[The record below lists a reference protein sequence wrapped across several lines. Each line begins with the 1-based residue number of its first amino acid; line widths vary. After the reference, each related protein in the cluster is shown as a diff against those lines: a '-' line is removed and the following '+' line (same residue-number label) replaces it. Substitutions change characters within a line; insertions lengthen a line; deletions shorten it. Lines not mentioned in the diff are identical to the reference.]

1 MFMNLSTQYL
11 GFALPNPFLVGASP
25 LVYDLDTVKQLEDA
39 GAAAIIMHS
48 LFEEQI
54 VRENIRGFPNFEDAD
69 KGIYPESSR
78 FPLHPE
84 AYLEHIQKLKESV
97 DLPIFA
103 SLNGVHMG
111 TWIEYAKLIE
121 AAGADAL
128 ELNLYFTPRSDS
140 DTSNAIEKAA
150 LNIVKAVRESIHLP
164 MAVKL
169 TPFYTGLPR
178 FVNRLHEAGAR
189 AAVLF
194 NSFFQT
200 DIDIESVSYRPHLPL
215 SEPHALLMR
224 TRWIATLHGRVPLDL
239 CLSGGVHSHEDAVKA
254 FMAGATTV
262 QIVSSLLIKGPQFL
276 SGFLEDFEA
285 WMESHGYEE
294 IDQLRGLLGFQNSSN
309 TEALARGAYLRML
322 QSWNGEDL
330 ESH

>member
-1 MFMNLSTQYL
+1 MNLATHYL

-25 LVYDLDTVKQLEDA
+25 LVYDLDTVKRLEDA
-39 GAAAIIMHS
+39 GAAGIVMHS

-54 VRENIRGFPNFEDAD
+54 VRENIRGFPNFEDR
-69 KGIYPESSR
+69 KTGIYPESSR

-84 AYLEHIQKLKESV
+84 AYLEHIQKLKQTV
-97 DLPIFA
+97 AIPVFA
-103 SLNGVHMG
+103 SLNGVHLG
-111 TWIEYAKLIE
+111 TWIEYARLIE
-121 AAGADAL
+121 SAGADAL

-140 DTSNAIEKAA
+140 DTSNAIEKTA
-150 LNIVKAVRESIHLP
+150 LNIVHSVRESIGLP

-200 DIDIESVSYRPHLPL
+200 DIDIESMSYRPHLPL
-215 SEPHALLMR
+215 SEPHALLIR
-224 TRWIATLHGRVPLDL
+224 TRWIATLYGRVPLDL
-239 CLSGGVHSHEDAVKA
+239 CLSGGIHSHEDAVKA

-262 QIVSSLLIKGPQFL
+262 QIVSSLLLKGPEFL
-276 SGFLEDFEA
+276 RGFMEDFLN
-285 WMESHGYEE
+285 WMESHEFQT
-294 IDQLRGLLGFQNSSN
+294 IDQLRGMLSFQSCSN
-309 TEALARGAYLRML
+309 TEAVARAAYLRML
-322 QSWNGEDL
+322 QSWDGEDL
-330 ESH
+330 ERH